1 MDVPAG
7 RENRKLLSDAIGIY
21 FEIRA
26 EQKRKSKYNCVWI
39 DTRNKITGEQRQVRR
54 DYFNVSCGEWTE
66 NFVPCSL
73 PPEEEI
79 IGFGIGLGPVG
90 VTEVN
95 YELRNIRVLSKE
107 QR

>member
-1 MDVPAG
+1 MHVDETEKELKV
-7 RENRKLLSDAIGIY
+7 RRY

-73 PPEEEI
+73 PPEEER
-79 IGFGIGLGPVG
+79 F
-90 VTEVN
+90 
-95 YELRNIRVLSKE
+95 R
-107 QR
+107 